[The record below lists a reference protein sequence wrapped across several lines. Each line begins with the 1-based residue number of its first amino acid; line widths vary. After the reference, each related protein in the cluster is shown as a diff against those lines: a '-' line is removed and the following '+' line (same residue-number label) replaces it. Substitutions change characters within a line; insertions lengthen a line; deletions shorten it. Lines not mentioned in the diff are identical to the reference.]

1 MGYGWRRCVASF
13 GEQCHD
19 GEMPNSPTSPPQA
32 LDDAWDVAP
41 EAQGIDAW
49 LHVFRRERVA
59 VELAIHQRLP
69 LERREAILRSAQAA
83 MPDEGSDDVVELEAI
98 ATKLE
103 VKLDE
108 MLTVLLGR
116 AAGPLSK
123 VRLPPALEVADDLE
137 LLRHPICRDE
147 RRWLF
152 VGRMLEILDQYRGHG
167 RSLVL
172 EQRKRLLDRLEA
184 GVKTVTSTVQ
194 KLDSYLVVEQAFD
207 LDQRAQVTQ
216 MLESVQQLQELYRS
230 TLQSRGDGGLEAVL
244 EDNYY
249 TLKGQFLLAC
259 AKLAFQ
265 LYGQVA
271 KDHLEALLAL
281 KSVYILQVP
290 GTKQEEDQ
298 TEEAKRKYLERVMQ
312 RALTQVHGRAQRESW
327 PVLPVLRLYKYDSR
341 FGRTPPLHKKVCAAG
356 DGESPG
362 ALTDYGA
369 SLVSNL

>member
-1 MGYGWRRCVASF
+1 
-13 GEQCHD
+13 
-19 GEMPNSPTSPPQA
+19 
-32 LDDAWDVAP
+32 
-41 EAQGIDAW
+41 
-49 LHVFRRERVA
+49 
-59 VELAIHQRLP
+59 
-69 LERREAILRSAQAA
+69 

-137 LLRHPICRDE
+137 LLRHPTCQDE

-207 LDQRAQVTQ
+207 LDQRAQVAQ
-216 MLESVQQLQELYRS
+216 MLESVRQLQELYSS

-271 KDHLEALLAL
+271 KDHLEDLLAL

-290 GTKQEEDQ
+290 GTKPEEDQ

-327 PVLPVLRLYKYDSR
+327 PVLPVLQLYKYDSR

-369 SLVSNL
+369 SLLSNL